1 MKAIRE
7 VEAMRA
13 ISLGVSV
20 PGLIHGSNALLHV
33 LFHLVD
39 YEVEAW
45 QVLVACRDVAAVV
58 HANEY

>member
-1 MKAIRE
+1 
-7 VEAMRA
+7 MRA
-13 ISLGVSV
+13 ISLRLSVS
-20 PGLIHGSNALLHV
+20 GLVHGSNALLRV

-39 YEVEAW
+39 YDVEAW